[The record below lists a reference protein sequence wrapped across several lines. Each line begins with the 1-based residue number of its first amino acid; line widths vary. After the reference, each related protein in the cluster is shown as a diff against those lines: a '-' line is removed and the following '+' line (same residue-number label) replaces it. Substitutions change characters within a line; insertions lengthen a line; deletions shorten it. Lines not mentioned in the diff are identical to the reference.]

1 MRLGGVDEGSRKATL
16 QQQVTGNSSV
26 SGLKPDCSAT
36 PVTTGIMMVA
46 QAVLEVNTPI
56 MTIAT
61 DMISTTT
68 YYASRT
74 RLTLTMFMP

>member
-1 MRLGGVDEGSRKATL
+1 MRLGGVEEGNRKATL
-16 QQQVTGNSSV
+16 QQQVTGNRSV
-26 SGLKPDCSAT
+26 SGLKLDCSAT

-46 QAVLEVNTPI
+46 QAVLEVNTPM